1 MDLILAF
8 VGLLGIVAIVIA
20 AYIFTV
26 AARTYV
32 SDDDRRQRRNT
43 ASGVPRPYVRRSAT
57 DRRSGQPVTFPLTV
71 NGVLIPSDR
80 RRLPDR
86 RKSTAA

>member
-8 VGLLGIVAIVIA
+8 VGLLGIVAIAVA

-32 SDDDRRQRRNT
+32 SDDERRQRRGRFPG
-43 ASGVPRPYVRRSAT
+43 APRPYVRRSAT

-86 RKSTAA
+86 RKAATT